1 MGLPFAARWMPVRLL
16 VVRPQRGRPRRRCE
30 LRSVAGR
37 CPGQVIPEFV
47 RELNSS
53 LSARLCCELVPRAQ
67 LRHHEIGVS
76 HPSVGSCVKV
86 LDMHGFD
93 DRLFGLAVYRRMIRP
108 DTLLRLY
115 AMVAYYLAPL
125 VV

>member
-1 MGLPFAARWMPVRLL
+1 MGR
-16 VVRPQRGRPRRRCE
+16 RGPRRRCE
-30 LRSVAGR
+30 LRSVAGS
-37 CPGQVIPEFV
+37 CPGQAIPEFV

-53 LSARLCCELVPRAQ
+53 VSARPCCELVPRAQ

-76 HPSVGSCVKV
+76 HPSAVGSCVKV

-93 DRLFGLAVYRRMIRP
+93 DRLFGLSVYRRMARP

-115 AMVAYYLAPL
+115 AMVAYYLA
-125 VV
+125 